1 MHNAASEPET
11 TKSSYLFPNRD
22 PETPVRFAALS
33 QMFDDISIQ
42 RLINCGVTTG
52 WHCLEVGAGG
62 GSIANWLANRV
73 GASGYVLATDIDSR
87 FLEPL
92 TSLTNVEVRRHDVV
106 VDVLPQR
113 AFDLVHSR
121 LVLHHLPQREKALQ
135 NMISALK
142 PGGWILVED
151 HDSASMPPD
160 PTASAGEKLLKTQL
174 AAWKVLEDGGV
185 NRRYGRQLFGRLRAY
200 GLTDCGAD
208 ARASIWEGR
217 SAGISILRANF
228 RQLREAMI
236 SRNYVT
242 AEEFEHDIVRL
253 NDPDFV
259 VPSGIL
265 WSTWGRRP

>member
-1 MHNAASEPET
+1 MHNAASQPET
-11 TKSSYLFPNRD
+11 TQSSYLFPNRD

-42 RLINCGVTTG
+42 HLIACGVTTG
-52 WHCLEVGAGG
+52 WACLEVGAGG

-73 GASGYVLATDIDSR
+73 GGSGYVLATDIDPC
-87 FLEPL
+87 FLESVRL
-92 TSLTNVEVRRHDVV
+92 ANVEVQRHDVV

-142 PGGWILVED
+142 PGGWILIED

-160 PTASAGEKLLKTQL
+160 PTAGAGEMLLKTQL
-174 AAWKVLEDGGV
+174 AAWKVLDDGGV
-185 NRRYGRQLFGRLRAY
+185 SRGYGRQLFGRLRAY
-200 GLTDCGAD
+200 GLTECGAS
-208 ARASIWEGR
+208 ARAFVWEGG
-217 SAGISILRANF
+217 SAGIAILRANF
-228 RQLREAMI
+228 QQLREAMI
-236 SRNYVT
+236 SRNYIT
-242 AEEFEHDIVRL
+242 EQEFEQDVVRL
-253 NDPDFV
+253 DDPDFM

>member
-1 MHNAASEPET
+1 MHNAASQPET
-11 TKSSYLFPNRD
+11 TQSSYLFPNRD

-42 RLINCGVTTG
+42 HLIACGVTTG
-52 WHCLEVGAGG
+52 WACLEVGAGG

-73 GASGYVLATDIDSR
+73 GGSGYVLATDIDPC
-87 FLEPL
+87 FLESVRL
-92 TSLTNVEVRRHDVV
+92 ANVEVQRHDVV

-151 HDSASMPPD
+151 HDSASIRPD
-160 PTASAGEKLLKTQL
+160 PTAGAGERLLKAQL
-174 AAWKVLEDGGV
+174 AAWKVLDDAGV
-185 NRRYGRQLFGRLRAY
+185 NRGYGRQLFGRLRAY
-200 GLTDCGAD
+200 GLTECGAS
-208 ARASIWEGR
+208 ARAFMWEGG
-217 SAGISILRANF
+217 SAGIEILRANF
-228 RQLREAMI
+228 QQLRDAMI
-236 SRNYVT
+236 SRNYIT
-242 AEEFEHDIVRL
+242 EEEFEQDVVRL
-253 NDPDFV
+253 DDPNFM

-265 WSTWGRRP
+265 WSAWGRRL

>member
-1 MHNAASEPET
+1 MQSATSEPET
-11 TKSSYLFPNRD
+11 TQSSYLFPNRD
-22 PETPVRFAALS
+22 PETSVRFAALS
-33 QMFDDISIQ
+33 QVFDDISIQ
-42 RLINCGVTTG
+42 HLINCGVTTG
-52 WHCLEVGAGG
+52 WHCLEIGAGG

-73 GASGYVLATDIDSR
+73 GASGYVLATDIDPR
-87 FLEPL
+87 FLESVRLP
-92 TSLTNVEVRRHDVV
+92 NVEVRRHDVV

-113 AFDLVHSR
+113 TFDLVHSR

-160 PTASAGEKLLKTQL
+160 PTASAGERLLKTQL
-174 AAWKVLEDGGV
+174 AAWKVLDDGGV
-185 NRRYGRQLFGRLRAY
+185 NRGYGRQLFGRLRTY

-208 ARASIWEGR
+208 ARAFIWEGG

-228 RQLREAMI
+228 QQLREAMI

-242 AEEFEHDIVRL
+242 PEEFEQDIVRL
-253 NDPDFV
+253 DDPDFV

>member
-1 MHNAASEPET
+1 MQSATSEPET
-11 TKSSYLFPNRD
+11 TLSSYLFPNRD
-22 PETPVRFAALS
+22 PETPMRFAALS
-33 QMFDDISIQ
+33 QIFDDISIQ
-42 RLINCGVTTG
+42 HLINCGVTTG
-52 WHCLEVGAGG
+52 WHCLEIGAGG

-73 GASGYVLATDIDSR
+73 GGSGNVLATDIDPR
-87 FLEPL
+87 FLESVRL
-92 TSLTNVEVRRHDVV
+92 SNVEVRRHDVV

-113 AFDLVHSR
+113 TFDLVHSR

-142 PGGWILVED
+142 SGGWILVED

-160 PTASAGEKLLKTQL
+160 PTASAGERLLKTQL
-174 AAWKVLEDGGV
+174 AAWKVLDDSGV
-185 NRRYGRQLFGRLRAY
+185 NRGYGRQLFGRLRAY

-208 ARASIWEGR
+208 ARAFIWQGG

-228 RQLREAMI
+228 QQLREAMI

-242 AEEFEHDIVRL
+242 PEEFEQDVVRL
-253 NDPDFV
+253 DDPDFM

-265 WSTWGRRP
+265 WSTWGRRL